1 MCRRVF
7 RRTGRQTSSSSSCI
21 VCIKEHI
28 VRVSR
33 SQTLKSTTRW
43 GRERSVRERGRRTK
57 APSELAGRARMNS
70 ILTELWQDR
79 DIKFDSP
86 AQYLELRRGEFVI
99 EKLLQVEDTKVSRVE
114 CAQQTQHTHTHAS
127 ALGEGLACAI
137 PCGHCG
143 SSLAGRD
150 RTASASSDG

>member
-1 MCRRVF
+1 M
-7 RRTGRQTSSSSSCI
+7 
-21 VCIKEHI
+21 
-28 VRVSR
+28 
-33 SQTLKSTTRW
+33 
-43 GRERSVRERGRRTK
+43 RERGRRTK

-86 AQYLELRRGEFVI
+86 AQYLE
-99 EKLLQVEDTKVSRVE
+99 LLQVEDTKVSRVE